1 MKLSSLPHSQFEF
14 IRFRKRETPPFSFNR
29 TKTSNSLHRS
39 PYIQPISPFFG
50 LIVESTPSYQPELWN
65 PLYIGT
71 RTNCEGNRDRIF
83 PSPTVFDDKPALISC
98 YPRLFP
104 IERASKERY
113 PPSLPPSFPL
123 SLLFF
128 FFFLLEKKSEEED
141 CRTRRKSKVRQH
153 THTHTLSC
161 KWSRNTFASTR
172 RFRSFKGR
180 SKDVRDETSRRS
192 FQWKYIYSCTSCKVA
207 TSFSSLISTRVQRE
221 AGRSHTLTR
230 NVNNVSSNGCLP
242 RSILTTFAV
251 PRRSFG
257 REDFCKRTSVYRN
270 SRVSRGSKKS
280 WFIRETR
287 EQVWGFVRV
296 LKFLE
301 MLG

>member
-65 PLYIGT
+65 SLYIGT

-128 FFFLLEKKSEEED
+128 FFCSRKN
-141 CRTRRKSKVRQH
+141 RRKRIVERGESRKLASTY
-153 THTHTLSC
+153 THT
-161 KWSRNTFASTR
+161 F
-172 RFRSFKGR
+172 
-180 SKDVRDETSRRS
+180 V
-192 FQWKYIYSCTSCKVA
+192 YSS
-207 TSFSSLISTRVQRE
+207 
-221 AGRSHTLTR
+221 
-230 NVNNVSSNGCLP
+230 
-242 RSILTTFAV
+242 
-251 PRRSFG
+251 
-257 REDFCKRTSVYRN
+257 
-270 SRVSRGSKKS
+270 
-280 WFIRETR
+280 
-287 EQVWGFVRV
+287 
-296 LKFLE
+296 
-301 MLG
+301 